1 MTARK
6 NCLWMVSV
14 LYCAFSAQPALAE
27 SASKAPLKLSSDI
40 VKEEKSA
47 SSAPAASAPAA
58 PASLESIYEA
68 GSKAYKQG
76 DVAGAMTIL
85 KPAADAG
92 HGPSQALLGF
102 ILDKSLFYDDA
113 LTYYRKS
120 ADQGNAE
127 GLYGLGVMYS
137 EGSGV
142 KKDLG
147 EARRLIMS
155 AAEKGQK
162 EAVNVIAQAYIKG
175 GLGLDDSARQ
185 GPEALLW
192 IKRSADNNDLPAIEA
207 LAAAYTSG
215 LYGLTPDPKKAEI
228 LTAKAN
234 KLRGVTP
241 GKGDKD
247 KKKTK

>member
-1 MTARK
+1 MRGRK
-6 NCLWMVSV
+6 NWLWAILM
-14 LYCAFSAQPALAE
+14 LYCASSTLPVFAE
-27 SASKAPLKLSSDI
+27 SSGKESLKPSSGVI
-40 VKEEKSA
+40 KGEKPGGSTPV
-47 SSAPAASAPAA
+47 APANM
-58 PASLESIYEA
+58 ESVYEA

-76 DVAGAMTIL
+76 DVAGAMTML

-92 HGPSQALLGF
+92 HAPSQALLGF

-113 LTYYRKS
+113 VAYYRKS

-142 KKDLG
+142 KKDLI
-147 EARRLIMS
+147 EARRLITS

-162 EAVNVIAQAYIKG
+162 EAVNVIAQAYING
-175 GLGLDDSARQ
+175 GLGLDEAARK

-192 IKRSADNNDLPAIEA
+192 IKRSADNNDLPAIDA

-215 LYGLTPDPKKAEI
+215 LYGLTPDPKKAEVLI
-228 LTAKAN
+228 AKAN
-234 KLRGVTP
+234 KLRGVTA
-241 GKGDKD
+241 GKD
-247 KKKTK
+247 KKKAK